1 MYQKFYTN
9 TIQSNFIKYI
19 LQNTYIPTVPF
30 TCNVNHITKDCTYI
44 HNNTFVKA
52 RKSEDMNQVLKSIED
67 SPEEYFN
74 YFINYDKYVFGKQ
87 YLGLTTNFTSNS
99 DIYDSETHYYLGQ
112 YLKAY
117 KAYYGVDLF
126 PYYNCYS
133 NEYITDVDL
142 KLNEKNRM
150 PYIDII
156 NSRPT
161 NYKIIS
167 VPISLCQEYTIA
179 LDCASELLMIPAFVG
194 KNGILVEQTN
204 ILHASLI
211 AAPHEQLHKKE
222 NYIHAR
228 TNFNQPIYYWSPCI
242 PGKYDEGQ
250 LSLVQYEKY
259 LRLLI
264 KIPSNN
270 TSSIAVLQGHFN
282 NVKSNQ
288 DKLINL
294 SIEDL
299 NSMLSKT
306 IQKDYIAG
314 NSYNF
319 LPNISYKL
327 KHYGDLNNLFYKYPS
342 AILDP
347 NITSIGSQDDDGF
360 QQKKLAIITDTTYN
374 YDTSFLIYKIKQ
386 SRDDAYI
393 TFPLETPC
401 LNIKGKELN
410 QLSSSNISDWLLNF
424 SDYSLTEDSQQIFD
438 PRVRLKFRVNDELI
452 DGQSIEIHDKDVVEV
467 KLIGF
472 QVSDIAYYDSAW
484 STPVIYESS
493 NENSKRWAPNTTIK
507 LDGSVIWQI
516 NNNSRYKVTYIN
528 RDGKINRDKVGCY
541 IVGGEDG
548 IQIEELPKASDKE
561 LVTVSVL
568 LGDTEIV
575 KQSVLYKE
583 PESIINLSRYYNN
596 TIIQIRSNQSSK
608 CKILCNGEINNFP
621 LNNNWSK
628 PIYIQENSNSHLYVK
643 YNVEDTFTFDI
654 ISKDTHLVSVL
665 GNKREYEI
673 FNIIIKESELT
684 SGRPIVVSKIE
695 DNIYQ
700 IDINAPRNI
709 DLQFKYLDWIEE
721 TILNKA
727 DINDYL
733 NKYLYNNLSLLYMND
748 STSYAFVNRL
758 LEYLSNNVI
767 NHTNMFGKNIRRV
780 QDQLKLPNSRY
791 ESNINNDATWN
802 DYMRIQAFEFV
813 NNYRD
818 IINQPAFKDIN
829 GFIDKDSEQALIKNK
844 ALVEARMR

>member
-30 TCNVNHITKDCTYI
+30 TCNINHITKDCTYI

-52 RKSEDMNQVLKSIED
+52 RKSEDMNQVLKAIED
-67 SPEEYFN
+67 NPSQYSN

-87 YLGLTTNFTSNS
+87 YLSLTTNFTSNS

-133 NEYITDVDL
+133 NEYITDIDL

-161 NYKIIS
+161 NYKVIS
-167 VPISLCQEYTIA
+167 VPISLCQEYTIS
-179 LDCASELLMIPAFVG
+179 LDCASEVLMIPAFVG

-204 ILHASLI
+204 ILHASLV

-228 TNFNQPIYYWSPCI
+228 TNFNQPIYYYSPCI

-270 TSSIAVLQGHFN
+270 TSSIAVLQGHFS

-314 NSYNF
+314 NSYDF

-342 AILDP
+342 AILASKKNNLPIIQQVDQQE
-347 NITSIGSQDDDGF
+347 SIDLLKIQFENNKSAGE
-360 QQKKLAIITDTTYN
+360 LNYII
-374 YDTSFLIYKIKQ
+374 
-386 SRDDAYI
+386 
-393 TFPLETPC
+393 FPLETPC

-410 QLSSSNISDWLLNF
+410 QLSSSNASDWLLNF
-424 SDYSLTEDSQQIFD
+424 SDYPTTLKDGKQILD
-438 PRVRLKFRVNDELI
+438 PKVRLKFRVNDEF
-452 DGQSIEIHDKDVVEV
+452 H
-467 KLIGF
+467 
-472 QVSDIAYYDSAW
+472 
-484 STPVIYESS
+484 P
-493 NENSKRWAPNTTIK
+493 
-507 LDGSVIWQI
+507 
-516 NNNSRYKVTYIN
+516 
-528 RDGKINRDKVGCY
+528 
-541 IVGGEDG
+541 
-548 IQIEELPKASDKE
+548 
-561 LVTVSVL
+561 
-568 LGDTEIV
+568 
-575 KQSVLYKE
+575 
-583 PESIINLSRYYNN
+583 
-596 TIIQIRSNQSSK
+596 
-608 CKILCNGEINNFP
+608 
-621 LNNNWSK
+621 
-628 PIYIQENSNSHLYVK
+628 
-643 YNVEDTFTFDI
+643 
-654 ISKDTHLVSVL
+654 
-665 GNKREYEI
+665 
-673 FNIIIKESELT
+673 
-684 SGRPIVVSKIE
+684 
-695 DNIYQ
+695 
-700 IDINAPRNI
+700 
-709 DLQFKYLDWIEE
+709 
-721 TILNKA
+721 
-727 DINDYL
+727 
-733 NKYLYNNLSLLYMND
+733 
-748 STSYAFVNRL
+748 
-758 LEYLSNNVI
+758 
-767 NHTNMFGKNIRRV
+767 
-780 QDQLKLPNSRY
+780 
-791 ESNINNDATWN
+791 
-802 DYMRIQAFEFV
+802 
-813 NNYRD
+813 
-818 IINQPAFKDIN
+818 
-829 GFIDKDSEQALIKNK
+829 
-844 ALVEARMR
+844 